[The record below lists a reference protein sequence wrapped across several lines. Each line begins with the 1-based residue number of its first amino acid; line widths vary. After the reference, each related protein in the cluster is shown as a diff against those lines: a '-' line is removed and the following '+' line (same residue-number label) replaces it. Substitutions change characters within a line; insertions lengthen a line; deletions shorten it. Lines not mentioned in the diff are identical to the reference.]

1 MLSES
6 NIMSYIPDGRSA
18 QRDFYRLEARD
29 KQLDAVNR
37 LTAEEQ
43 AYVLGGVLEGDKG
56 TDPKESIRN
65 AIQKIHEK
73 DLIELRALV
82 HLQKLPDTS
91 PEYIQLK
98 AVTGLNSREEIAN
111 SIATRQIKKLMDTQI
126 DAITNPDSLRKV
138 YATTIQRGGTAF
150 ASLWG

>member
-1 MLSES
+1 MLDES

-37 LTAEEQ
+37 LTPEEQ
-43 AYVLGGVLEGDKG
+43 EYVLGGVLDGDKG
-56 TDPKESIRN
+56 ANAKESIRN